1 LNVILK
7 KDWAVEKLKSLDSS
21 YKKEL
26 KEDAED
32 GNYRIAFFSF
42 SFQYDG
48 VFVKNL

>member
-1 LNVILK
+1 LNVILE
-7 KDWAVEKLKSLDSS
+7 KDSAVGKLKSLDAS

-26 KEDAED
+26 KEGAED

-48 VFVKNL
+48 VFVKHL